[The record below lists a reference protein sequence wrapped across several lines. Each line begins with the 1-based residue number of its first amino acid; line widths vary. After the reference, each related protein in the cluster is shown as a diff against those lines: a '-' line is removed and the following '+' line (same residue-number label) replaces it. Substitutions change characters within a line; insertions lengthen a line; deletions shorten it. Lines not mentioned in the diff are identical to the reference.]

1 MSDQYIDYVEST
13 LKPIRIGCA
22 SAFWGDTS
30 TAAKQLVDGG
40 ELDYLVFDYLAE
52 VTMSIM
58 AGQQMKKPEAGYAR
72 DFISVIAPLLPQIK
86 AQGIKVISNAGGVNL
101 PAAQQAMQAAAD
113 AAGID
118 VKIGIVE
125 GDNLSS
131 RQKEFADLKEMYTG
145 ADMPSWL
152 LSFNAYL
159 GAFPIAQALANE
171 ADIVITGRCV
181 DSAVTLAPMIHEFGW
196 RPNDYD
202 KLSAGSL
209 AGHLIEC
216 GAQCT
221 GGNFTDWRE
230 VADGYDN
237 MGFPIV
243 VAEANGDFVVTK
255 PTDTGGAVTPF
266 TVGEQLVYEI
276 GDPSNYLLPD
286 VTANFSQV
294 SLKQVGDNK
303 VKVTGATGSAPTDT
317 YKASATYP
325 AGHRMQAILLLGG
338 AEAKP
343 KAEAVAEAVLSK
355 VRRLFTEQGFAD
367 FDDVQIDALGAEA
380 LWGENAAANE
390 TREVVLKLFVRHSD
404 QKALGFFGKEIAQ
417 AATGMAP
424 GITGFFG
431 RPSISPVIEL
441 FSCLVPKNAVPVTVT
456 VGDESEPSTVHIAAS
471 FTGNPQPDSDAIA
484 SDGEHSVPLIKLAVC
499 RSGDKGDSANIG
511 VIARKPEYL
520 PYIRAAVTPETV
532 AERFKHLLSDAA
544 EVHRFEMPGINGLN
558 FLLSNALGGGG
569 MASLR
574 ADPQGKCYG
583 QILLD
588 MPVSVP
594 DGLLG

>member
-1 MSDQYIDYVEST
+1 M
-13 LKPIRIGCA
+13 KPIRIGCA

-40 ELDYLVFDYLAE
+40 KLDYLVFDYLAE

-72 DFISVIAPLLPQIK
+72 DFITVIAPLLPQIK
-86 AQGIKVISNAGGVNL
+86 SQGIKVISNAGGVNL
-101 PAAQQAMQAAAD
+101 PAAQQAMQAAAE
-113 AAGID
+113 AAGVDI
-118 VKIGIVE
+118 KIGIVE
-125 GDNLSS
+125 GDNLSA
-131 RQKEFADLKEMYTG
+131 RQKEFSQLKEMFNG
-145 ADMPSWL
+145 SHMPGWL

-159 GAFPIAQALANE
+159 GAFPIAQALAAD

-196 RPNDYD
+196 KPTDYD
-202 KLSAGSL
+202 LLSAGSL

-221 GGNFTDWRE
+221 GGNFTDWRD
-230 VADGYDN
+230 VADDYDN

-243 VAEANGDFVVTK
+243 VAEPNGEFTVTK
-255 PTDTGGAVTPF
+255 PEGTGGAITPL

-294 SLKQVGDNK
+294 NIEQIGTNEVR
-303 VKVTGATGSAPTDT
+303 VTGATGSTPTEH

-325 AGHRMQAILLLGG
+325 AGHRMQAILLIGG
-338 AEAKP
+338 VEARA
-343 KAEAVAEAVLSK
+343 KAEAVADAILK
-355 VRRLFTEQGFAD
+355 KIRRLFSEYGFAD
-367 FDDVQIDALGAEA
+367 FDDVQIDALGSEA
-380 LWGENAAANE
+380 LWGDNAASTD
-390 TREVVLKLFVRHSD
+390 TREVVLKIFVRHSEP
-404 QKALGFFGKEIAQ
+404 KALGLFGKEIAQ

-441 FSCLVPKNAVPVTVT
+441 FSCLVPKSDVPVTVT
-456 VGDESEPSTVHIAAS
+456 VGSDSQPSHIHIS
-471 FTGNPQPDSDAIA
+471 NEFTGNEQPAPKTANTNTADT
-484 SDGEHSVPLIKLAVC
+484 EVPLINLAVC

-511 VIARKPEYL
+511 VIARKPEFL
-520 PYIRAAVTPETV
+520 PYIRAAVTTETV
-532 AERFKHLLSDAA
+532 QQRFAHVLSDGA
-544 EVHRFEMPGINGLN
+544 EVSRYEMPGINGLN
-558 FLLSNALGGGG
+558 FMLTNALGGGG

-583 QILLD
+583 QILLG
-588 MPVSVP
+588 MPIRIP
-594 DGLLG
+594 GHLLG